1 MRPAYRFVVLSLFVA
16 LVIAGS
22 FCSSICEAQGIA
34 SPPNSWVTAASS
46 ESAGNSRTA
55 PAADEGMVAAILAAA
70 PGPNESSS
78 LVLGTPPAP
87 PPPPKGDRAAKIG
100 IGAKVSLLGIGI
112 EAATPLSRRL
122 NLRGGF
128 NFLNYDR
135 GFNNDGIHYDAT
147 LNFRSAEAHLDWYLL
162 GGFHISPGVL
172 FYNGNKLSA
181 EASAPPGQTFTLG
194 GTQYASDPTGF
205 DPVTG
210 TGELTWPKA
219 APSILAGFGNL
230 LPRSGRHFGFNFEF
244 GGEYMGAPTAALKL
258 QGTACNTS
266 TNVCANAATD
276 PGIQSSIQAQ
286 EKKINH
292 DLSPFKFFPQVSLGF
307 GINF

>member
-1 MRPAYRFVVLSLFVA
+1 MRPAPRFVVVAVFVTLF
-16 LVIAGS
+16 LAGS
-22 FCSSICEAQGIA
+22 FCSSICEAQESGISA
-34 SPPNSWVTAASS
+34 NSSATAASS
-46 ESAGNSRTA
+46 ESITA
-55 PAADEGMVAAILAAA
+55 SDDAMIAAILAAGPA
-70 PGPNESSS
+70 AGPNESSS
-78 LVLGTPPAP
+78 LALPASPAP
-87 PPPPKGDRAAKIG
+87 PPPSNGDRAAKIG

-112 EAATPLSRRL
+112 EAATPLSRRF

-128 NFLNYDR
+128 NFLNYSR

-147 LNFRSAEAHLDWYLL
+147 LNFRSAEAHLDWYVL

-172 FYNGNKLSA
+172 LYNGNKLSA
-181 EASAPPGQTFTLG
+181 DASVPAGQTFTLG
-194 GTQYASDPTGF
+194 GTQYASDPTGLN
-205 DPVTG
+205 PVTG

-230 LPRSGRHFGFNFEF
+230 LPRSGRHFGFNFEV
-244 GGEYMGAPTAALKL
+244 GGAYMGAPTTTLNLK
-258 QGTACNTS
+258 GTACNTS

-276 PGIQSSIQAQ
+276 PSIQSSIQAQ

-292 DLSPFKFFPQVSLGF
+292 DLSPFKFFPQISLGF